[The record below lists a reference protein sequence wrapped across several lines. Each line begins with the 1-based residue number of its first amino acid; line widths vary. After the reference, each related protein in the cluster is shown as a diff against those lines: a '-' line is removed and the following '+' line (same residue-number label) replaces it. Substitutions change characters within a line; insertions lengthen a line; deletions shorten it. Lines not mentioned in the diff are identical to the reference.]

1 MKITFESKD
10 YPKKTIEIKGKRNE
24 VMYMLY
30 KYSAILDVNP
40 MADKY
45 DEVKGKMDNTAR
57 EFGYVNS
64 SLQEMDIKEQ
74 LKFYVEKNIAY
85 NIKDRDRMFDLIDM
99 L

>member
-1 MKITFESKD
+1 MF
-10 YPKKTIEIKGKRNE
+10 
-24 VMYMLY
+24 Y

-45 DEVKGKMDNTAR
+45 DEVKGKLDNTAE

-64 SLQEMDIKEQ
+64 DLQEMGIKEQ
-74 LKFYVEKNIAY
+74 LKYYVEKNTTY
-85 NIKDRDRMFDLIDM
+85 NIKDRDRMLELIDM